1 MMDTRRLHAQ
11 IAANRIVNFR
21 RRWANKSD
29 TAIKAVLNY
38 FWRRQAEIS
47 AAASKDEDSRRQQ

>member
-1 MMDTRRLHAQ
+1 MRGRYHFHAQ
-11 IAANRIVNFR
+11 SGASRIVNFR

-38 FWRRQAEIS
+38 FWSRQTDRSSTAIQ
-47 AAASKDEDSRRQQ
+47 KDRLRK